1 MAVHTHPR
9 TGNLPRVFEGRTAR
23 VYDVVARRLVR
34 RLYRRIAEDIVDI
47 APDNGTVL
55 DVGTGPGVLLVEI
68 ARRRTDL
75 GLTGLDLSAD
85 MITAAR
91 KNLRE
96 HGDRAEAVVG
106 DATDLP
112 FEDDSF
118 DLVVTSLSTH
128 HWDEPRAAVPEIAR
142 VLRPGGRFAIYDFT
156 FAPYGEIDGAADDAP
171 AFAGRPRRHDRIST
185 GVPFFPPICRHV
197 LLTV

>member
-1 MAVHTHPR
+1 MVAHTHPHP
-9 TGNLPRVFEGRTAR
+9 GNLPRLFQGHSSR
-23 VYDVVARRLVR
+23 VYDVVARRVVR
-34 RLYRRIAEDIVDI
+34 RLYRRIAEDIVDV
-47 APDNGTVL
+47 APDNAQVL

-68 ARRRTDL
+68 GRRRADL

-106 DATDLP
+106 DVTGLP
-112 FEDDSF
+112 FGDDSF
-118 DLVVTSLSTH
+118 DVVVTSLSTH

-142 VLRPGGRFAIYDFT
+142 VLRPGGRFTIYDFS
-156 FAPYGEIDGAADDAP
+156 FAPYDEIDGAAREAS
-171 AFAGRPRRHDRIST
+171 AFTGRAVRHDRIST
-185 GVPFFPPICRHV
+185 GVPFFPRIYRHV
-197 LLTV
+197 LTV

>member
-1 MAVHTHPR
+1 MVAHTHP
-9 TGNLPRVFEGRTAR
+9 GNIPRLFQGHGSR

-34 RLYRRIAEDIVDI
+34 GLYRRIAEDIDDI
-47 APDNGTVL
+47 APDDGQVL

-68 ARRRTDL
+68 GRRRRDL

-85 MITAAR
+85 MVAAAQ

-96 HGDRAEAVVG
+96 HGDRAEAAVG
-106 DATDLP
+106 TVADLP

-118 DLVVTSLSTH
+118 DVVVTSLSTH

-142 VLRPGGRFAIYDFT
+142 VLRPGGRFVIYDFS
-156 FAPYGEIDGAADDAP
+156 FAPYDEIDGAARDASLFTGQ
-171 AFAGRPRRHDRIST
+171 AVRHGRIRT
-185 GVPFFPPICRHV
+185 GVPLFPRCYRHV
-197 LLTV
+197 LTS